1 MRKRLTV
8 ARHVLGSVICLK
20 VTPCKQA
27 AVSDQETMSYDAFS
41 KAYQQKNH
49 MEAEGSGLS
58 LTRAALPDLL
68 RTLPP
73 HHRPHHT
80 LTWTVSL
87 AQGLLSPPFL
97 LLLLIHLLPT
107 SPSHPPPH
115 VGRDAGLGGRGSPQ
129 FTEIS
134 PSQVL
139 AVDAESPARSLLC
152 RTSVHEPSRI
162 LRLLRW

>member
-1 MRKRLTV
+1 MTHARLMMMQESFYPSNSIFSTSRHCFNPNLNPNHLCLTC
-8 ARHVLGSVICLK
+8 ASHRCLLTQHVLGSVICLK

-68 RTLPP
+68 RTPPP

-80 LTWTVSL
+80 LPWTVSL
-87 AQGLLSPPFL
+87 AQVNPLS
-97 LLLLIHLLPT
+97 LPISIVVVVV
-107 SPSHPPPH
+107 SP
-115 VGRDAGLGGRGSPQ
+115 V
-129 FTEIS
+129 
-134 PSQVL
+134 
-139 AVDAESPARSLLC
+139 AVVTVCTLSEANFF
-152 RTSVHEPSRI
+152 
-162 LRLLRW
+162 